1 MSRYFK
7 YFRIPFIIAAV
18 LVIVCVVV
26 GNNSARKYSYA
37 RDNDEYDN
45 TDWVVYDWA
54 EKLTDKE
61 EEALSEAIYEWQE
74 ACCADIVWITM
85 DEAGLGYLSAVKE
98 YADSFSEEAR
108 MGYYGP
114 GSNAIV
120 FVDNWSRGGDGGI
133 HTWVSTT
140 GEVRNRISDDD
151 IEEILYIL
159 DEIPSD
165 DADPY
170 PQYMRILDRIG
181 RKAYPYNPFPVY
193 IPIIAGVVA
202 AGLFI
207 LLNWRSKLGDKTVTN
222 STYLEGGAA
231 QFPVARDIF
240 NHKTVTKHKIESSSG
255 GGGGGGGS
263 HGGGGHSR

>member
-7 YFRIPFIIAAV
+7 YFRIPF
-18 LVIVCVVV
+18 VIVAILIVVCLIV
-26 GNNSARKYSYA
+26 GNNSKRKYIEP
-37 RDNDEYDN
+37 RDNDYYDN
-45 TDWVVYDWA
+45 TACVVYDWA
-54 EKLTDKE
+54 DKLTDE
-61 EEALSEAIYEWQE
+61 EEAELSEAIFEWQE
-74 ACCADIVWITM
+74 ACSTDIIWITM
-85 DEAGLGYLSAVKE
+85 DEAQLGYLSAVKE
-98 YADSFSEEAR
+98 YANRFNEDSQ

-114 GSNAIV
+114 GTNAIV

-133 HTWVSTT
+133 HTWLSTT
-140 GEVRNRISDDD
+140 GEVRNRISDDQVD
-151 IEEILYIL
+151 EILYIL

-170 PQYMRILDRIG
+170 EQYMKILYRVG
-181 RKAYPYNPFPVY
+181 NEAYPYNPFPIYFPV
-193 IPIIAGVVA
+193 IAGVIA
-202 AGLFI
+202 AAIFI
-207 LLNWRSKLGDKTVTN
+207 LVNWRSKLGDKTITN